1 MNNNGKKTSVVDIP
15 LRAGEKDLL
24 GVDNYTRALINF
36 VASSDTPMTIAIQ
49 GEWGSGKTSMMN
61 QLQEELCKDG
71 NSKYYGIWVNTWQY
85 ALLSDEEIILS
96 RIVNAITEK
105 TMKAI
110 NERHPNKYND
120 SFRKVKNI
128 GKTIFKGMLKIGAS
142 QVAGTVGSSVVDEV
156 VGGGELSLTVND
168 LRENLED
175 LIEKSIDG
183 DSERRGFVFFIDDL
197 DRIEPTVAVQILEL
211 LKNIFDIPKCIFV
224 LAIDYDVVV
233 KGLKPKFGE
242 LNDKTEREFRSFF
255 DKIIQLPFKMPVS
268 RYGIDN
274 FIIKV
279 LKDVDYLTEEDE
291 KNVNYIRNISAMA
304 ENSVGRNP
312 RALKRLTNNLSLIKI
327 FNQIDRARMQKNDEI
342 YEKLINI
349 GLVCC
354 QVAYPYIYNLLC
366 DEPDYKNWDDG
377 IAAKLKLNKL
387 TEEELDDL
395 DNTEEFDDDWEKVLF
410 RACQR
415 DPYLS
420 NSTFKISDLLNE
432 IAKQLPED
440 KDLGETINSLLALSS
455 VTNVEASDQVRG
467 GEGKYQRTLYEDIDG
482 YTQHLKS
489 NGVESD
495 YIKLLECLDEDIHEM
510 FANIDDVKFLYSPT
524 AGVTLYAKGKMRGT
538 KFAALNYSK
547 SGMPHVEI
555 MLLKDPRNKYKK
567 PRINNLEITNVFS
580 YTTKREMKKYPSIEY
595 YLIKL
600 KDKSDYSDE
609 IKKLIK
615 ASFEIRQN
623 GLKILKKGMHAVKM
637 SIAEDNSAAISE
649 SVTPQL
655 QVEMP
660 VVEPSEQFSEQ

>member
-420 NSTFKISDLLNE
+420 NNVSRISKLLNI
-432 IAKQLPED
+432 IADQLPKNKEG
-440 KDLGETINSLLALSS
+440 DLGDIVYELLSLSA
-455 VTNVEASDQVRG
+455 VTNVVASNDVG
-467 GEGKYQRTLYEDIDG
+467 ESEGKTRVRFQSFDEFAD
-482 YTQHLKS
+482 HLDPTGKR
-489 NGVESD
+489 SD
-495 YIKLLECLDEDIHEM
+495 
-510 FANIDDVKFLYSPT
+510 
-524 AGVTLYAKGKMRGT
+524 
-538 KFAALNYSK
+538 
-547 SGMPHVEI
+547 
-555 MLLKDPRNKYKK
+555 
-567 PRINNLEITNVFS
+567 
-580 YTTKREMKKYPSIEY
+580 
-595 YLIKL
+595 LIKL
-600 KDKSDYSDE
+600 VKFIHDDILKTYPDA
-609 IKKLIK
+609 K
-615 ASFEIRQN
+615 ASLSKEFTTFYDNNIPRTAKIFLTLSVRKSPVRIRVEKESPDE
-623 GLKILKKGMHAVKM
+623 KIPEGASQHWYKKNLAKYFDFNIESRDQYTEHVKKF
-637 SIAEDNSAAISE
+637 IRRNYNRAKTGKNPGEK
-649 SVTPQL
+649 
-655 QVEMP
+655 
-660 VVEPSEQFSEQ
+660 